1 MKLYMVINEVGLEGH
16 EYVEGVYTTIEL
28 AEHAAK
34 LYGGARVSETL
45 ADFIP
50 EHPEGHYPYDV
61 VLYRDGKLLCARLT
75 NIKEFQEGAFTT
87 ERHYESIV
95 GFYACFAKDKE
106 DAVQKAREEGA
117 KRIKAGEWPPGPGD
131 KDVTPMGSA

>member
-1 MKLYMVINEVGLEGH
+1 MKLYMVINEVGFEGH
-16 EYVEGVYTTIEL
+16 EYVEGVYTTKEL

-34 LYGGARVSETL
+34 LYGDAEVSEIL

-61 VLYRDGKLLCARLT
+61 VLYRDGKLLCAHLT
-75 NIKEFQEGAFTT
+75 NIEEFQEGAFIT
-87 ERHYESIV
+87 ESHYESIV

-106 DAVQKAREEGA
+106 DAIQKAREEGI
-117 KRIKAGEWPPGPGD
+117 KRIKAGEWPPGPDD
-131 KDVTPMGSA
+131 KDVTSMGSK